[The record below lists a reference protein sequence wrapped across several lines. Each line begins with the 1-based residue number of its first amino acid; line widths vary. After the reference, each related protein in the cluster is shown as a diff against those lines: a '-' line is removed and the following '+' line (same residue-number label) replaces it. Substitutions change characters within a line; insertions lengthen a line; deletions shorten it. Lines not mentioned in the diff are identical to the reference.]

1 LADRLD
7 PQARSRLMRA
17 VKSKD
22 TTPERAVRSLL
33 HRMGYRFRL
42 HRKDLAGTPDIVLPR
57 FGAAIFVHGC
67 FWHGHGCKIGRLPRS
82 KLDYWQPKIGANR
95 ERDERKAQTLR
106 GQGWRVLAVWQCELK
121 DEAALAA
128 RLRRFVEG

>member
-1 LADRLD
+1 
-7 PQARSRLMRA
+7 
-17 VKSKD
+17 
-22 TTPERAVRSLL
+22 
-33 HRMGYRFRL
+33 MGYRFRL